1 MADLD
6 LRPVD
11 SGIYS
16 TVEDNEALP
25 LFVRYTN
32 DDARF
37 HDKNSSISFAETIS
51 IGRSSHLL
59 HHSPP
64 TKRQEQG
71 L

>member
-25 LFVRYTN
+25 LMMPDFTTRTLLSLSQKLFLYWQEFTLATSFTAN
-32 DDARF
+32 KKARTRF
-37 HDKNSSISFAETIS
+37 MKN
-51 IGRSSHLL
+51 
-59 HHSPP
+59 
-64 TKRQEQG
+64 
-71 L
+71 